1 MFSYKFIII
10 IVIILIIV
18 SLLYLETKNKRVK
31 MSKTK
36 QKNNI
41 ALLFTSY
48 NVKERQ
54 DMTLDVINYYIND
67 LKFSK
72 SNLYLVDSS
81 NNGVSYDIIPKENQI
96 VFNQNDFLPKKSSTH
111 TELLSLS
118 KCSDMFSK
126 YDYVFKL
133 TCKYKLK
140 KFLYLKFP
148 LNHDL
153 ILQHNSSI
161 FYKYTNTV
169 NSEIIGFNGKKMPEI
184 IEEINNVSLQDYT
197 KILEEILYQ
206 SKNKKDYAILPKLEN
221 LAYYKRGNGSYL
233 KYL

>member
-1 MFSYKFIII
+1 MKNILFIADFFLSDGILGGAELYNENLLSYLYSKYKVQKINSHN
-10 IVIILIIV
+10 VTEEIIL
-18 SLLYLETKNKRVK
+18 KNK
-31 MSKTK
+31 
-36 QKNNI
+36 NN
-41 ALLFTSY
+41 LL
-48 NVKERQ
+48 
-54 DMTLDVINYYIND
+54 D
-67 LKFSK
+67 
-72 SNLYLVDSS
+72 YLSVDE
-81 NNGVSYDIIPKENQI
+81 VAI
-96 VFNQNDFLPKKSSTH
+96 V
-111 TELLSLS
+111 
-118 KCSDMFSK
+118 
-126 YDYVFKL
+126 
-133 TCKYKLK
+133 LK

-161 FYKYTNTV
+161 FYKYKNKV

-197 KILEEILYQ
+197 KELEKILYQ